1 MYVAAICACTG
12 GQSCNVIEFLLEKD
26 AGAIKTK
33 IRNGNMPLHCACS
46 RRCSKEVIEM
56 LQEKYPQALYSFGTS
71 VEETLL
77 HCYAAADPHTSIE
90 VMAILLKYDPREV
103 TDTLI
108 KETILHC
115 ACSHKASKKM
125 IELLLAKQPETIQ
138 KKDLAG
144 RMPLHYACFFGA
156 STQKVIALY

>member
-1 MYVAAICACTG
+1 
-12 GQSCNVIEFLLEKD
+12 
-26 AGAIKTK
+26 
-33 IRNGNMPLHCACS
+33 MPLHCAYS

-56 LQEKYPQALYSFGTS
+56 LQEKYPQALYSLGTS

-77 HCYAAADPHTSIE
+77 HCYAADPHTSIE

-144 RMPLHYACFFGA
+144 RMPLHYACFLGPLLKRLL
-156 STQKVIALY
+156 SYID